1 MSRGETLMVRTVI
14 SLDKND
20 KAWLDRKAKEQ
31 GVTMTE
37 VVRQAIHDFRLKGGV
52 TKGKKRPPTFEEIL
66 EMTAGTW
73 TRGDAA
79 AYVDKMR
86 NE

>member
-1 MSRGETLMVRTVI
+1 MVRTVI

-20 KAWLDRKAKEQ
+20 KAWLDRKAREQ

-37 VVRQAIHDFRLKGGV
+37 VVRQAIHDFRLRGGAA
-52 TKGKKRPPTFEEIL
+52 KGKKRPPAFEEIL

>member
-1 MSRGETLMVRTVI
+1 MMPRRAANGADRY

-20 KAWLDRKAKEQ
+20 KAWLDRKAREQ

-37 VVRQAIHDFRLKGGV
+37 VVRQAIHDFRLRGGV
-52 TKGKKRPPTFEEIL
+52 AKGKKRPPAFEEIL